1 MLSDYGVLAGKV
13 DIFKREDDRD
23 SPHLQIRVID
33 RNNEVWR
40 IPVNVLSADNSFL
53 IFHRVD
59 PLVSHPVLASLDQ
72 LPPGFNELV
81 PGQRKAAN
89 ALDFFQSP
97 LFDWP
102 TGIAVAPSK
111 PGENNDLQDS
121 LITDLKNLKAQNGDI
136 FVFGVKFPK
145 PGQPPNPRPSDR
157 EFGTKQGMHDIHM
170 NQGNPPGRFE
180 KDNGTFQDGGLILKF
195 ANRYVGL
202 FLRFQTQWLPTDDRT
217 GNRLPQAKL
226 IPPGGSLT
234 DIPGTDILDNEIPV
248 MNPGIYIERALVNP
262 IGADPGK
269 EIVVIG
275 NASTADVNISDWQ
288 IVDPQD
294 GAEILTG
301 SLPAGE
307 SRRIIL
313 TGKTAKLGNKGGTI
327 RLKDATG
334 QQIHAVSYAKADAI
348 EGRYVRFIT

>member
-1 MLSDYGVLAGKV
+1 
-13 DIFKREDDRD
+13 
-23 SPHLQIRVID
+23 
-33 RNNEVWR
+33 
-40 IPVNVLSADNSFL
+40 
-53 IFHRVD
+53 
-59 PLVSHPVLASLDQ
+59 
-72 LPPGFNELV
+72 
-81 PGQRKAAN
+81 
-89 ALDFFQSP
+89 
-97 LFDWP
+97 
-102 TGIAVAPSK
+102 
-111 PGENNDLQDS
+111 
-121 LITDLKNLKAQNGDI
+121 
-136 FVFGVKFPK
+136 
-145 PGQPPNPRPSDR
+145 
-157 EFGTKQGMHDIHM
+157 
-170 NQGNPPGRFE
+170 
-180 KDNGTFQDGGLILKF
+180 
-195 ANRYVGL
+195 L

-234 DIPGTDILDNEIPV
+234 DIPNNEIPV

-275 NASTADVNISDWQ
+275 NASTADVSISDWQ

-313 TGKTAKLGNKGGTI
+313 TGKTAKLGNNGGTI